1 MAIIIEQDT
10 SKLSGEGY
18 DFAGM
23 FTNNGQLYAQ
33 GYIYGY
39 MVNESLFMSKT
50 PLSTE
55 VLGELER
62 YTHAQPWISQLKPSI
77 KAYIKDNYNLD
88 IVPTTKF

>member
-1 MAIIIEQDT
+1 MATIIELDT

-23 FTNNGQLYAQ
+23 YLSNGQYYAQ
-33 GYIYGY
+33 GYTYGY

-55 VLGELER
+55 ILGELER

-77 KAYIKDNYNLD
+77 KAYIKDNFDLD
-88 IVPTTKF
+88 IVQSKKF